1 MRELDNLNI
10 STASSK
16 VSLFDCLPD
25 RAKEVFFATI
35 KELAK
40 REDKRLCEICSLWME
55 DYYECKSPIEKIFMI
70 AMNFVYILRADELK
84 ENDVGFFIFP
94 QCEIECERKTFYSDF
109 YICIDRIGEEVSVL
123 VECDGHD
130 FHQKTK
136 KQVEYDNEREYEIK
150 KQGYDILR
158 FSGSQIYNNPFKCAN
173 DVFDYLMFKEER
185 VG

>member
-1 MRELDNLNI
+1 MRELENLDI
-10 STASSK
+10 STSGGD

-25 RAKEVFFATI
+25 KAKEVFFATI
-35 KELAK
+35 GELAK
-40 REDKRLCEICSLWME
+40 KEDKRLCEICSLWMD

-70 AMNFVYILRADELK
+70 AMNFVSVLRSYELK
-84 ENDVGFFIFP
+84 ENDMGVLVFP
-94 QCEIECERKTFYSDF
+94 QLEIKCENKTYYADF
-109 YICIDRIGEEVSVL
+109 EVLIDRIGKTVSVL
-123 VECDGHD
+123 VECDGYD

-136 KQVEYDNEREYEIK
+136 KQVESDNEREYEIK

-173 DVFDYLMFKEER
+173 DVFDYLISKEER